1 MDISLCAGQAKFLV
15 LGDDRNIRMFSFVPG
30 KGEFQ
35 CIMDHT
41 FVEMPISIAI

>member
-1 MDISLCAGQAKFLV
+1 
-15 LGDDRNIRMFSFVPG
+15 MFSFVPG